1 MPTFQTPAPIAV
13 TLDLGAGELQ
23 ITATDRTDTVVDV
36 RPGSDADESD
46 VKAAQQVKVDYTD
59 GTLRITGP
67 KAGAFDFSRK
77 SKYVTV
83 SIGVP
88 SGSQLS
94 AKLQAGDI
102 RGTGQLGQCQLETS
116 AGSVW
121 LERTGA
127 LRLETSAGNVTAGT
141 ITGDADIHT
150 GTGAIQLTRIDGTAV
165 IKNSNGTT
173 TIDTATGDLQIRTAN
188 GDIHIQRATADVD
201 AKTNNGSI
209 RVDEVVRGSTTLNTA
224 TGNLHIGIAEGATAK
239 LDVQTTFGRVDNQL
253 DNTTEPDHSTD
264 RTISVHGHTSY
275 GDITIRRS

>member
-13 TLDLGAGELQ
+13 TLDLGAGEVQ

-36 RPGSDADESD
+36 RPGSDADGSD

-83 SIGVP
+83 SIDVP
-88 SGSQLS
+88 SGSRLS

-102 RGTGQLGQCQLETS
+102 RGTGQLGQCDLETS
-116 AGSVW
+116 AGSIW
-121 LERTGA
+121 LGHTGT
-127 LRLETSAGNVTAGT
+127 LRLETSAGSITADT
-141 ITGDADIHT
+141 ITGDAEIHT
-150 GTGAIQLTRIDGTAV
+150 GTGAIQIARIDGTAV

-173 TIDTATGDLQIRTAN
+173 TIDTATGDLQIRNAN
-188 GDIHIQRATADVD
+188 GDIHIQRATASVD

-209 RVDEVVRGSTTLNTA
+209 RVDEVARGSATLNTA
-224 TGNLHIGIAEGATAK
+224 TGNLQIGIAEGTTAK
-239 LDVQTTFGRVDNQL
+239 LDVQTAFGRVDNQL
-253 DNTTEPDHSTD
+253 DGTSEPRHPTDHVV
-264 RTISVHGHTSY
+264 SVHGHTSY